1 MGHPC
6 STPVLPPALL
16 GLDALASPLALV
28 PLGFLAFLP
37 SAAFM
42 GVLPEQSTFSC
53 TGLNMRGSMRGGRSS
68 NWKLPRLSFV
78 CKLALVCNTVVTQV
92 LMLEIAEHKLLLSS
106 CLNVLPIVLPIVLP
120 VKSPLSFIFGQ

>member
-1 MGHPC
+1 
-6 STPVLPPALL
+6 
-16 GLDALASPLALV
+16 
-28 PLGFLAFLP
+28 
-37 SAAFM
+37 
-42 GVLPEQSTFSC
+42 
-53 TGLNMRGSMRGGRSS
+53 LNMRGSMRGGRSS

-106 CLNVLPIVLPIVLP
+106 CLNVLPIVLP